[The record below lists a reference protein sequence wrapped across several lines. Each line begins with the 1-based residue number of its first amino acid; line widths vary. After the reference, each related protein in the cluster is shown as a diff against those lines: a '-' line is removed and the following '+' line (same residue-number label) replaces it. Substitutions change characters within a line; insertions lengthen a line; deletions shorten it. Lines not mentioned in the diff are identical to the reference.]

1 MNACSYLIDFLDIQ
15 IIAVIKMKKH
25 MKKCSNQ
32 NSENDMMF
40 VENHMFCFVRGILE
54 KLGRM

>member
-15 IIAVIKMKKH
+15 IIAVIKMKK
-25 MKKCSNQ
+25 CSNQ

-40 VENHMFCFVRGILE
+40 VVNHMSCFVRGILE